1 MVDDAKTLH
10 AFDADGKSA
19 LNRRELERENAILK
33 ARVEALEHQ
42 NRGLLLKIAAAG
54 LLDERHT
61 LH

>member
-1 MVDDAKTLH
+1 MSEPKTLH

-19 LNRRELERENAILK
+19 LNRRELERENAMLN
-33 ARVEALEHQ
+33 ARVESLEHQ
-42 NRGLLLKIAAAG
+42 IRGLLLKIAAAG